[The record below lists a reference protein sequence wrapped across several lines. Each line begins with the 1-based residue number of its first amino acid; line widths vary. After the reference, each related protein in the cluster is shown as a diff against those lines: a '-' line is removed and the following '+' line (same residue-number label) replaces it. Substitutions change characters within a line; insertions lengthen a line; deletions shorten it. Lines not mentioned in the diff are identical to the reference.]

1 MTSPRAPGFH
11 RLMPRDRIP
20 HTHRETARGQTFWY
34 YRRGHGPRTRLRGAW
49 GSAEFMTAYR
59 AADAGEVAASR
70 RADEGTFGWLWTL
83 YRASPAW
90 ERLSRAT
97 KKQRDN
103 LMRLALE
110 RAGNQPIERWDRKFI
125 IASCDARA
133 ATPALARNFLGAL
146 RALFQWAL
154 SREHIET
161 DPTAGVKVERLRGD
175 GFHAWTAEELTKFEE
190 RWPLGTRERLAFD
203 LMLWTG
209 LRRGD
214 AARVGPQHV
223 KDGSIVL
230 DTEKSRRNRVPTR
243 VTIRILPP
251 LARSIAAAPVG
262 LESFVARADG
272 RPMVKEGFGNW
283 FGEACRAAG
292 VPGSAH
298 GLRKAL
304 AIKLAEAGST
314 TAEMDA
320 LMGWSGGGMS
330 SLYARKASRERL
342 AEAALE
348 RLGYSLTP
356 ES

>member
-1 MTSPRAPGFH
+1 
-11 RLMPRDRIP
+11 MPRDRIP
-20 HTHRETARGQTFWY
+20 HTHRETARGKTFWY

-49 GSAEFMTAYR
+49 GSAEFMAAYR
-59 AADAGEVAASR
+59 AADAGEVATR
-70 RADEGTFGWLWTL
+70 RRKDEGTFGWLWTL

-90 ERLSRAT
+90 ERLSPAT

-103 LMRLALE
+103 LMRLSLE
-110 RAGNQPIERWDRKFI
+110 RAGNQPLERWDRGFI
-125 IASCDARA
+125 IRGCDARA
-133 ATPALARNFLGAL
+133 ATPAQARNFLGVL
-146 RALFQWAL
+146 RALFQWAV
-154 SREHIET
+154 SREHVEV
-161 DPTAGVKVERLRGD
+161 DPTVGVKVERLRGD
-175 GFHAWTAEELTKFEE
+175 GFHAWTAEELARFEE
-190 RWPLGTRERLAFD
+190 RWPVGTRERLAYD

-214 AARVGPQHV
+214 AAIVGPQHV
-223 KDGSIVL
+223 KDGVITL
-230 DTEKSRRNRVPTR
+230 KTAKTGAP

-251 LARSIAAAPVG
+251 LARSIAATQVG
-262 LESFVARADG
+262 KESFVTRGDG

-283 FGEACRAAG
+283 FGEACRAAS

-314 TAEMDA
+314 PSEMDA

-342 AEAALE
+342 ADAALS
-348 RLGYSLTP
+348 RLGIP
-356 ES
+356 ERENETT